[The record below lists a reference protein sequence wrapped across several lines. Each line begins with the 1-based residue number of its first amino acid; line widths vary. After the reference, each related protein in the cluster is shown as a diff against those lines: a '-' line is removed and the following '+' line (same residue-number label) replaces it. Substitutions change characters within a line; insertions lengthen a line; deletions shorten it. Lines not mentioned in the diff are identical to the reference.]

1 VQFLGDEAGQR
12 AAVGLVGPLLLEGE
26 QVLLQHLEKGGLFRL
41 PAGIGVAGRRFCACR
56 CLHEGG
62 CRSAGHGSCLSE
74 RATNYRSVGPRKH
87 PPAVLARLI
96 ELEDAFH
103 DDPDFGRA

>member
-62 CRSAGHGSCLSE
+62 CRLVGHGSCLVHQRSPEWIGLGHLADE
-74 RATNYRSVGPRKH
+74 RLGLRGD
-87 PPAVLARLI
+87 LI
-96 ELEDAFH
+96 LRRRE
-103 DDPDFGRA
+103 RT